1 MNYYGGYK
9 LVGLFVTL
17 GCWKEYVL
25 CINFPDIRSFPFSLA
40 YYIGGV
46 LALPIEDALI
56 LLFSLRPFGWN

>member
-25 CINFPDIRSFPFSLA
+25 CISFPDIRSFLFFLA
-40 YYIGGV
+40 YYVGGV
-46 LALPIEDALI
+46 LALLIDDALI
-56 LLFSLRPFGWN
+56 LMSLRPFGWN